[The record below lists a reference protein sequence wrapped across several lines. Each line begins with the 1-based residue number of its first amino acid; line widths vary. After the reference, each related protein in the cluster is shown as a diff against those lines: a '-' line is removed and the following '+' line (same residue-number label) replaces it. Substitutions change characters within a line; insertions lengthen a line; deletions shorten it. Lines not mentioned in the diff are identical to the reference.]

1 MLLATSFQIKDRLV
15 AIWNDYNNHLSL
27 FLVGWG
33 VLVRLVQYLNNRSL
47 WGDEVN
53 LALNIID
60 RSYGELTQVLDHN
73 QAAPLGFL
81 WLEKLAT
88 QVAGNNEYALRFV
101 PFIASLIALRIFY
114 GLVRRYSSATAAPI
128 AIALLV
134 GSRYTL
140 YFATELKPYS
150 SDLAICLIL
159 WWLLVT
165 ARHKI
170 LNTKEIVGFACGG
183 SLAIWLS
190 YPAIF
195 VLGSLAAWNFL
206 TASRKLRLQILIN
219 RVGVY
224 VCWMVTFAL
233 FYYLTIT
240 DTLSN
245 EDLSSSWESRYPDS
259 FSDIIWLFD
268 ALGRFFYHPMGFS
281 GITDGIG
288 ILTFIVGCVAWYRR
302 ERTIFW
308 ALVSPLIAT
317 IVAAYLHQYPF
328 RDRLVLFLTPLAMTI
343 VAEGIASMLAGLNR
357 WSRTVSL
364 NWLSGILGIICL
376 YALVFPAIYRAGSF
390 VIHPEL
396 KHEVR
401 PVLEYIVEKMQPKDQ
416 IYVYTEAN
424 AAFIYYTKLNDY
436 PDLNYTQGTVSFSAK
451 GESSEKYQQLATE
464 LQPLRGDRVWFILRA
479 DPPAELTIL
488 QYLNRIGQQRDSFHQ
503 TGATAYLYNLNSK
516 SSSLLSEVS
525 GFSLRL
531 PLILNPITKVY
542 FSAEGLN

>member
-1 MLLATSFQIKDRLV
+1 MQEVYYITCYLLLSVKDRLV
-15 AIWNDYNNHLSL
+15 AIWNDHNNHLSL
-27 FLVGWG
+27 FLIGWG

-60 RSYGELTQVLDHN
+60 RSYRELTQVLDNN

-88 QVAGNNEYALRFV
+88 QIGGNNEYALRFL
-101 PFIASLIALRIFY
+101 PFIASLVALRIFY
-114 GLVRRYSSATAAPI
+114 GIVRRYSSATATPI

-134 GSRYTL
+134 GGRYTL

-195 VLGSLAAWNFL
+195 VLGSLAVWNFL
-206 TASRKLRLQILIN
+206 TASRKLRLQIIVN

-224 VCWMVTFAL
+224 VCWLISFAL
-233 FYYLTIT
+233 FYYLTIAN
-240 DTLSN
+240 TLSN

-259 FSDIIWLFD
+259 FGDVIWLFD

-281 GITDGIG
+281 GVTDGIG
-288 ILTFIVGCVAWYRR
+288 ILAFIVGCVAWYRR
-302 ERTIFW
+302 RTIFL
-308 ALVSPLIAT
+308 ALISPLIAT

-328 RDRLVLFLTPLAMTI
+328 RDRLVLFLAPLAMII
-343 VAEGIASMLAGLNR
+343 VAEGIASMLSGLNR
-357 WSRTVSL
+357 LSKVASF
-364 NWLSGILGIICL
+364 NWLSGILGVICL
-376 YALVFPAIYRAGSF
+376 YALIFPVIYRAGNL

-401 PVLEYIVEKMQPKDQ
+401 PVLEYVVEKIQPKDRVY
-416 IYVYTEAN
+416 IYTEAN

-436 PDLNYTQGTVSFSAK
+436 PDLNYTQGNVSFSAK
-451 GESSEKYQQLATE
+451 GESLEKYQQLAKE
-464 LQPLRGDRVWFILRA
+464 LQPLKGDRVWFILRA
-479 DPPAELTIL
+479 DPPAELAIL
-488 QYLNRIGQQRDSFHQ
+488 QYLNRIGQQQDSFRQ
-503 TGATAYLYNLNSK
+503 TGAAAYLYNLNSK
-516 SSSLLSEVS
+516 ALSM
-525 GFSLRL
+525 L
-531 PLILNPITKVY
+531 
-542 FSAEGLN
+542 